1 MARRGSIGGSMSD
14 EQGQVWER
22 QEGED
27 TMWYDRFFV
36 FLRMGPSRT
45 LLGAVHEVEKAQ
57 KSAEKHSVSI
67 PGAWSDAAKK
77 WDWRKRAEAWD
88 DYRRKQV
95 FTTGNAYDVT
105 RVEKLNKYSEL
116 LESEIDKMLKALAK
130 KKIDKPWFNQFLYEK
145 YLQSLE
151 ALAAETG
158 GRIKKNETTLHL
170 PPDLY
175 AGITPEDEGS
185 EP

>member
-1 MARRGSIGGSMSD
+1 MSEN
-14 EQGQVWER
+14 EQDYPWER

-27 TMWYDRFFV
+27 TMWYDRFLV
-36 FLRMGPSRT
+36 FLRMGPART
-45 LLGAVHEVEKAQ
+45 KLGAVHLVET
-57 KSAEKHSVSI
+57 AEKGGNKRSSRT
-67 PGAWSDAAKK
+67 PGSWDEAAKE
-77 WDWRKRAEAWD
+77 WRWRERADAWD

-95 FTTGNAYDVT
+95 FTEGNAYDVT
-105 RVEKLNKYSEL
+105 RVEKLNKYSVALEEEL
-116 LESEIDKMLKALAK
+116 DKMLKALKK
-130 KKIDKPWFNQFLYEK
+130 KKIEKPWFNQFLFEK